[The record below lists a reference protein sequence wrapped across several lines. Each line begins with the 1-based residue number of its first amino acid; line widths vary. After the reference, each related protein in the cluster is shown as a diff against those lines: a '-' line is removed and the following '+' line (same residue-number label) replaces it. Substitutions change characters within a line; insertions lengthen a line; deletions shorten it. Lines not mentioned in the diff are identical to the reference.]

1 MDSDPEQA
9 RTLDVQCPVSRLL
22 QLKLGAQVSGKQ
34 GLDPGSVSLPTLY
47 PSAQAAAQPGGPAVT
62 TANSL
67 PPVPTHLPVFSF
79 PLPSCF
85 YSELQAA
92 LLWISPLP
100 LLELGFLISKSERE
114 ISTPHSCL
122 L

>member
-9 RTLDVQCPVSRLL
+9 RTLDAQCPVSKLL
-22 QLKLGAQVSGKQ
+22 QLKLGAQVRGKQ
-34 GLDPGSVSLPTLY
+34 GLDPGSLGLPNLC
-47 PSAQAAAQPGGPAVT
+47 PSAQAAPQLEGPAVT

-85 YSELQAA
+85 NIWSSRQRCF
-92 LLWISPLP
+92 
-100 LLELGFLISKSERE
+100 G
-114 ISTPHSCL
+114 
-122 L
+122 